1 MLEIWNLKSVIW
13 NSERSEDKRGQMAFS
28 DLRAFIDGA
37 ARIGELKQIDGA
49 DWNLEIGCL
58 TELMAEQEGPLL
70 LFDNI
75 PGYPKGFRIAANVLA
90 SARRFALALG
100 LHSDAPKL
108 EILRAWR
115 NKIRDL
121 KPFTPIEV
129 STGPI
134 LENILSG
141 DKVDLGIFPTP
152 KWHEHDGGRYIG
164 TGDMVV
170 IKDPDSGWVNV
181 GTYRSCVVGK
191 DRVTLWIIE
200 QKHGKQIARKY
211 WQAGKA
217 CPVAIVL
224 GCEPATWMA
233 APSAAKAGVSEYEY
247 AGALR
252 GAPLEVIRAPY
263 TGLPVPATSE
273 IVIEGDMPPP
283 EEESH
288 AEGPF
293 GEWPGYYTHSGEECV
308 VRVKTIL
315 HRNEPIL
322 LGNPPL
328 LPITER
334 YGIPLFAA
342 RIWDHLEQSGV
353 SDVQGVWCHCHTL
366 MVVVALKQR
375 FAGQALQALTAVAG
389 MMTGASMYRYY
400 IAVDEDID
408 PVDLKQV
415 IWAMC
420 TRVDP
425 AESVQ
430 VLKSWTSD
438 LDPRLAPEKR
448 ERGDFTMGRM
458 LFDAC
463 KPFHWRDK
471 FAIANKFSAE
481 KREEIW
487 EKWAP
492 KLGLK

>member
-1 MLEIWNLKSVIW
+1 MPFN
-13 NSERSEDKRGQMAFS
+13 
-28 DLRAFIDGA
+28 DLRTFIDGA

-70 LFDNI
+70 LFDNV
-75 PGYPKGFRIAANVLA
+75 PGYPTGFRIAANVLA
-90 SARRFALALG
+90 TARRFALALS
-100 LHSDAPKL
+100 LPTDVPKL
-108 EILRAWR
+108 EILRTWR

-121 KPFTPIEV
+121 KPFAPIEV
-129 STGPI
+129 ATGPI
-134 LENILSG
+134 LENILEG

-170 IKDPDSGWVNV
+170 VKDPPSGWINV
-181 GTYRSCVVGK
+181 GTYRSCIVGK
-191 DRVTLWIIE
+191 DRLTLWIIE

-211 WQAGKA
+211 WQAGKP

-273 IVIEGDMPPP
+273 IVVEGEMPPP
-283 EEESH
+283 EEETHS
-288 AEGPF
+288 EGPF

-308 VRVKTIL
+308 VRVKRIL
-315 HRNEPIL
+315 HRNDPIL

-366 MVVVALKQR
+366 MVVVSL
-375 FAGQALQALTAVAG
+375 
-389 MMTGASMYRYY
+389 
-400 IAVDEDID
+400 
-408 PVDLKQV
+408 
-415 IWAMC
+415 
-420 TRVDP
+420 
-425 AESVQ
+425 
-430 VLKSWTSD
+430 
-438 LDPRLAPEKR
+438 
-448 ERGDFTMGRM
+448 
-458 LFDAC
+458 
-463 KPFHWRDK
+463 
-471 FAIANKFSAE
+471 
-481 KREEIW
+481 
-487 EKWAP
+487 
-492 KLGLK
+492 

>member
-1 MLEIWNLKSVIW
+1 M
-13 NSERSEDKRGQMAFS
+13 MAFP
-28 DLRAFIDGA
+28 DLRSFIDGA
-37 ARIGELKQIDGA
+37 QRIGELKVVDGA
-49 DWNLEIGCL
+49 DWNLEIGCI

-90 SARRFALALG
+90 TARRFALALG
-100 LHSDAPKL
+100 LPTDAPKL
-108 EILRAWR
+108 EILKTWR
-115 NKIRDL
+115 SKIRDL
-121 KPFTPIEV
+121 RPFAPVEV
-129 STGPI
+129 GSGPLTQNV
-134 LENILSG
+134 LEG
-141 DKVDLGIFPTP
+141 ERVDLSIFPTP

-170 IKDPDSGWVNV
+170 VKDPDTGWVNV
-181 GTYRSCVVGK
+181 GTYRSCIVAK

-200 QKHGKQIARKY
+200 HKHGKQIARKY
-211 WQAGKA
+211 WHAGKA

-233 APSAAKAGVSEYEY
+233 APSAAKSGVSEYEY

-252 GAPLEVIRAPY
+252 GEPLEVIRAPV

-273 IVIEGDMPPP
+273 IVVEGEMPSP

-288 AEGPF
+288 MEGPF
-293 GEWPGYYTHSGEECV
+293 GEWPGYYTHSGAESV
-308 VRVKTIL
+308 VRVKAIL
-315 HRNEPIL
+315 HRNDPIL

-328 LPITER
+328 LPVTER
-334 YGIPLFAA
+334 YGIPLYAA
-342 RIWDHLEQSGV
+342 RIWDHLEQSGIAEIR
-353 SDVQGVWCHCHTL
+353 GVWCHCHTL
-366 MVVVALKQR
+366 MVVICLKQR
-375 FAGQALQALTAVAG
+375 YSGHAMHALTAVAG

-400 IAVDEDID
+400 VAVDDDID

-430 VLKSWTSD
+430 ILKSWTSD
-438 LDPRLAPEKR
+438 LDPRLAPDKR
-448 ERGDFTMGRM
+448 EKGDFTMSRM
-458 LFDAC
+458 LIDAC
-463 KPFHWRDK
+463 KPFHWRDQ
-471 FAIANKFSAE
+471 FALANKFSADMRD
-481 KREEIW
+481 KIW

-492 KLGLK
+492 KLQLK

>member
-1 MLEIWNLKSVIW
+1 MP
-13 NSERSEDKRGQMAFS
+13 FS
-28 DLRAFIDGA
+28 DLRAFIDAVGK
-37 ARIGELKQIDGA
+37 IDELKKVDGA
-49 DWNLEIGCL
+49 HWDLEIGCL
-58 TELMAEQEGPLL
+58 TELMAEQDGPLL

-75 PGYPKGFRIAANVLA
+75 PGYPNGFRIATNVLA

-100 LHSDAPKL
+100 LPTDAPKL
-108 EILRAWR
+108 EILKSWR

-121 KPFTPIEV
+121 RTFAPVEV
-129 STGPI
+129 SSGPLMENT
-134 LENILSG
+134 LEG
-141 DKVDLGIFPTP
+141 ERVDMGIFPTP

-181 GTYRSCVVGK
+181 GTYRSSIAGK

-211 WQAGKA
+211 WEKKQA

-252 GAPLEVIRAPY
+252 GAPLEVIRMPF

-273 IVIEGDMPPP
+273 IVIEGEMPPP

-293 GEWPGYYTHSGEECV
+293 GEWPGYYTHSGNECV
-308 VRVKTIL
+308 VRVKQIY
-315 HRNEPIL
+315 HRNDPIL

-334 YGIPLFAA
+334 YGIPLYAA
-342 RIWDHLEQSGV
+342 RIWDHLENSGL

-366 MVVVALKQR
+366 MVVVSLRQR
-375 FAGQALQALTAVAG
+375 YSGHAMHALTAIAG
-389 MMTGASMYRYY
+389 MQTGASMYRYY
-400 IAVDEDID
+400 VAVDDDID

-430 VLKSWTSD
+430 IFKSWTSD

-448 ERGDFTMGRM
+448 ERGDFTMSRM
-458 LFDAC
+458 AIDAC

-471 FAIANKFSAE
+471 FALANKFSAE

-487 EKWAP
+487 EKWAA
-492 KLGLK
+492 KLQLR

>member
-1 MLEIWNLKSVIW
+1 MP
-13 NSERSEDKRGQMAFS
+13 FS
-28 DLRAFIDGA
+28 DLRTFIDGA
-37 ARIGELKQIDGA
+37 GKIGELKQIDGA
-49 DWNLEIGCL
+49 HWDLEIGCL

-75 PGYPKGFRIAANVLA
+75 PGYPKGFRIATNVLA
-90 SARRFALALG
+90 SARRFALALS
-100 LHSDAPKL
+100 LPHDAPKI
-108 EILRAWR
+108 EILRTWR

-121 KPFTPIEV
+121 KGFAPVEV
-129 STGPI
+129 RAGP
-134 LENILSG
+134 LTENILEG
-141 DKVDLGIFPTP
+141 ERVDMGIFPTP

-170 IKDPDSGWVNV
+170 VKDPDSGWVNV
-181 GTYRSCVVGK
+181 GTYRSCIVGK

-211 WQAGKA
+211 WQKKQA
-217 CPVAIVL
+217 CPIAIVF

-252 GAPLEVIRAPY
+252 GAPLELFKLPL

-273 IVIEGDMPPP
+273 IVIEGEMPPP

-288 AEGPF
+288 REGPF

-308 VRVKTIL
+308 VRVKRIY
-315 HRNEPIL
+315 HRNDPIL

-353 SDVQGVWCHCHTL
+353 GDIQGVWCHCHTL
-366 MVVVALKQR
+366 MVVVSLKQR
-375 FAGQALQALTAVAG
+375 FGGQALQALTAVAG
-389 MMTGASMYRYY
+389 MFTGASMYRYY
-400 IAVDEDID
+400 IAVDDDID

-438 LDPRLAPEKR
+438 LDPRLPPEKR

-458 LFDAC
+458 LIDAC
-463 KPFHWRDK
+463 KPFHWREK
-471 FAIANKFSAE
+471 YALANKFSSE

-487 EKWAP
+487 EKWAA